1 MPQAATLERPAPQLP
16 RPVVARPAIPY
27 ALELKRRLE
36 PRWMAFLTYPY
47 LAVAFS
53 YLVWRSTVIAWDVW
67 YGPLVYVAELFN
79 LVSTVMFVVI
89 AREIH
94 DPVFRPTNLK
104 KTVDVIIATYTEP
117 LDVLE
122 PVVIGAM
129 RVRGRRNVLVLD
141 DGNRPEVE
149 AMARR
154 HGAIWI
160 PRTTNEHAKAGNLNH
175 GLLHTDAEFI
185 LELDA
190 DHVPLP
196 WFIERTLGYFDDPE
210 LAFVQT
216 PQSFYNRDTFL
227 FRHHKHARG
236 FWFEQRMFYDAI
248 QPAKN
253 RWNAAFFVGTS
264 ALLRRCAL
272 DSIGGFATDTAT
284 EDIHTAARLHARG
297 WKSLFVSEVL
307 AYGLEAE
314 NFKEFYKQRRR
325 WAAGSLGLLLRSLDS
340 PLVARG
346 FSLGQRANYL
356 YSTIAHFQGA
366 QKLFLFAL
374 PLVCLVTLQSPF
386 TSSTLETC
394 LYFTVY
400 LSLSVLVTFIYA
412 RGTYHLLHTE
422 AYNLA
427 SLPAHVAGLK
437 GIFVIQK
444 KFTVSRK
451 SKIKKEPSW
460 SIRLLWVMMA
470 LAMAAVARGVWLMAH
485 GDLSGI
491 VIAAMIFTI
500 ANLICLISF
509 LGNLRRYERL
519 PEAAPATA
527 SPRDFYLGI
536 LRLHNLLNNEPE
548 SLRESPQPLAAEF

>member
-1 MPQAATLERPAPQLP
+1 MPQPATLEVPARESPGRAAAQ
-16 RPVVARPAIPY
+16 PAVPY
-27 ALELKRRLE
+27 KLELRRRVE
-36 PRWMAFLTYPY
+36 PRWMVLLAYPY
-47 LAVAFS
+47 LAVASS
-53 YLVWRSTVIAWDVW
+53 YLVWRSSVIAWDVW

-79 LVSTVMFVVI
+79 LISTVLFVVI
-89 AREIH
+89 AREIY
-94 DPVFRPTNLK
+94 DPVFRPTRLT

-154 HGAIWI
+154 HGAIWV

-216 PQSFYNRDTFL
+216 PQTFYNRDTFL
-227 FRHHKHARG
+227 FRHDQGTSK

-264 ALLRRCAL
+264 AILRRCAI

-297 WKSLFVSEVL
+297 WKSLFVPEVL

-314 NFKEFYKQRRR
+314 NYKEFYKQRRR
-325 WAAGSLGLLLRSLDS
+325 WAAGSLGLLMRSFDS
-340 PLVARG
+340 PLLAG
-346 FSLGQRANYL
+346 GYSLGQRINYL

-366 QKLFLFAL
+366 QKLFLYAL
-374 PLVCLVTLQSPF
+374 PIICLVTLQSPF
-386 TSSTLETC
+386 TSGTLETC

-400 LSLSVLVTFIYA
+400 LALSVLVTSVYA
-412 RGTYHLLHTE
+412 RGTYSLLHTE
-422 AYNLA
+422 AYNMA

-437 GIFVIQK
+437 GILVIQK

-460 SIRLLWVMMA
+460 SIRLLWVMTLVA
-470 LAMAAVARGVWLMAH
+470 LAAVVRGLWLMTQ
-485 GDLSGI
+485 GNLSGL
-491 VIAAMIFTI
+491 VIAAMVFTI
-500 ANLICLISF
+500 ANLIFLISF
-509 LGNLRRYERL
+509 LRNLRRYEQL
-519 PEAAPATA
+519 PQAAPAAVT
-527 SPRDFYLGI
+527 PRDFYLWI
-536 LRLHNLLNNEPE
+536 LRLHNQLDRE
-548 SLRESPQPLAAEF
+548 SEDLRESPRPLAADF